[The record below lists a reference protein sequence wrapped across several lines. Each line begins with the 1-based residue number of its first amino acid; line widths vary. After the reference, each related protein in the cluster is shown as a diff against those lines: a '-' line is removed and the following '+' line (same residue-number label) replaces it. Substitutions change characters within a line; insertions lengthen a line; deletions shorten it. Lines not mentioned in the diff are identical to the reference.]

1 MSHAFTLFRH
11 EPAVIRLER
20 GREAVQ
26 RNPVRVRGL
35 FPVSL
40 LLVSLFT
47 ACAGLGTEQN
57 IPLTPVSITDIK
69 EVEGNWEGVVR
80 NVRTGRDTGR
90 IVLVLT
96 SHDTY
101 GSYSFGGDT
110 AQGYL
115 VGTGR
120 VTLQSG
126 QLPSDIGQRTVL
138 FTFCLRGGEKVL
150 ATHVFGKDGNPY
162 YMELTPMK

>member
-1 MSHAFTLFRH
+1 MNHAFTLFRY

-26 RNPVRVRGL
+26 HNPIRARGL

-69 EVEGNWEGVVR
+69 EVEGSWEGVVK

-101 GSYSFGGDT
+101 GTYSFGGDI

-138 FTFCLRGGEKVL
+138 FTFCLRGGEEVV
-150 ATHVFGKDGNPY
+150 AAHVFGKDGNPY
-162 YMELTPMK
+162 YVELTQMK